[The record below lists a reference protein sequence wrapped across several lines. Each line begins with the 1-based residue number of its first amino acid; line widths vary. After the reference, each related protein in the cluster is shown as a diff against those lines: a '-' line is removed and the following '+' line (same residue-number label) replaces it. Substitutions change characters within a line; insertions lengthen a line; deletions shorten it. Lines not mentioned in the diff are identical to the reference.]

1 VAANT
6 RTGAPAET
14 RTRAPAKTR
23 TRAPKETRAKIL
35 TAAFEEF
42 YQHGFQAGNMDT
54 IAGNAGV
61 TKGALYHHFTDK
73 TALGYAVVEEVVREP
88 LLAAYLEPLE
98 RDEGDPLAAL
108 QHALRKRAD
117 DFTTTGIT
125 FGCPLNN
132 LMQEMSAIDEGF
144 RTRVAATLGT
154 WISAFDDALVRA
166 RERGFVRDDVDTRRV
181 AAFVVAAIE
190 GSFGT
195 AKNADSVEVLRSNL
209 EVLADFLETLRVA
222 AGTD

>member
-1 VAANT
+1 MVKRRRT
-6 RTGAPAET
+6 RVPGET
-14 RTRAPAKTR
+14 RQ
-23 TRAPKETRAKIL
+23 KIL
-35 TAAFEEF
+35 AAAFEEF
-42 YQHGFQAGNMDT
+42 YQHGFQAGNMDA

-73 TALGYAVVEEVVREP
+73 SGLGYAVVEEVVREP

-98 RDEGDPLAAL
+98 SDEDDPLAAL

-117 DFTTTGIT
+117 DFAATGIT

-132 LMQEMSAIDEGF
+132 LMQEMSAVDEGF
-144 RTRVAATLGT
+144 RTRVADTLET
-154 WISAFDDALVRA
+154 WVSAFDNALRRA
-166 RERGFVRDDVDTRRV
+166 RERGVVRRAVDTRRV

-195 AKNADSVEVLRSNL
+195 AKNADSVELLRSNL
-209 EVLADFLETLRVA
+209 DTLADFMDTLRP
-222 AGTD
+222 GFGERSG